1 MAFTEEQIKAFPV
14 WLQKLVKLAPEQRT
28 ALGYSDE
35 DLEQAT
41 KAYHLDKD
49 YTQKSQKAAVLEKI
63 QEQYPDINLED
74 AGKVYAW
81 WQTHGEE
88 VQQLWPNRARLREIL
103 ARPAADTR
111 ENGNGDRPKRRSW
124 RDAEATDL
132 YETARLRETFED
144 LETSAAEAG
153 EKRMRAWY
161 DKEEV
166 PRLDGVAAGYL
177 QTAVNLI
184 ELGRDPRFAALKLAD
199 ILKSGAASGERDLI
213 KVATGLLTTTAE
225 TRKGGYD
232 EGYQKGIEEG
242 KKAAPAAEG
251 PSGPIGGASPTWRP
265 TPASQQPKTRD
276 ERANAV
282 IGAVEKKHGV
292 KLPL

>member
-1 MAFTEEQIKAFPV
+1 MALTQEQINALPV
-14 WLQKLVKLAPEQRT
+14 WLQKLVKASPEQRT

-49 YTQKSQKAAVLEKI
+49 YTQKSQKAALIEKI

-81 WQTHGEE
+81 WREHGEE
-88 VQQLWPNRARLREIL
+88 VQQIWPNRARLREII
-103 ARPAADTR
+103 ARPAPEPR
-111 ENGNGDRPKRRSW
+111 ENGNGARRKW
-124 RDAEATDL
+124 RETEATDL
-132 YETARLRETFED
+132 YETARLREVFED
-144 LETSAAEAG
+144 LQNDTRESTLKALKED
-153 EKRMRAWY
+153 WY
-161 DKEEV
+161 QKEEV

-177 QTAVNLI
+177 QTAMNMI
-184 ELGRDPRFAALKLAD
+184 ELGRDPRFSGLKLSE
-199 ILKSGAASGERDLI
+199 ILKSAAASGERDLV
-213 KVATGLLTTTAE
+213 KVATGLLTTTEE

-242 KKAAPAAEG
+242 KKAAPPAEG

-265 TPASQQPKTRD
+265 TPADQKPKTRD